1 MRRPNI
7 TLFQNRQMLA
17 ASPRGDLQGP
27 QKGEAGADGE
37 DWLTDL
43 QGGGPDVNPELTGS
57 AKFDVYS
64 EMVKTDPTIKSLVFL
79 PSLSVR
85 SAAWGLNPSDD
96 DPLCKLI
103 RDMVAWNLGLEDQDG
118 QLDLSW
124 DELLQQALKS
134 LLTYGPC
141 IEELVWGDV
150 TTWRD
155 KDGDEH
161 VVRPLARVAF
171 RPPRTITKVVREKG
185 RIVLVEQGNTPS
197 AQPMMGDRVS
207 YMVFEREDN
216 HWDGVS
222 PLRPAW
228 GAWRVKK
235 NLIVKTGIGWDRFAF
250 GLPTIWH
257 PDTPEGEEMARSIGR
272 SIQAHERGYV
282 HFPVP
287 ADGSSKADSQW
298 DLEVKH
304 VAGTLPD
311 PVPILKWCS
320 EQESEAFAQQFTKL
334 GMTDTGSRAVGEV
347 QIDPFFLAVQSLAKY
362 VRLERSRQVIRRL
375 VEVNFG
381 AEAAD
386 RSVPNLT
393 VSKIQRRNLQIL
405 AEVIA
410 QLEPLGFRLTE
421 RDDQDDVREELGFG
435 KLPDD
440 LASRGI
446 DPDRLKQILASAG
459 LDEQQLANIVNGLPA
474 DLGVARNRVPVEG
487 NGIAT

>member
-1 MRRPNI
+1 VKRPNI
-7 TLFQNRQMLA
+7 TLFQ
-17 ASPRGDLQGP
+17 ASGVPRGDLTSAP
-27 QKGEAGADGE
+27 PGEAGADG
-37 DWLTDL
+37 DYWLT
-43 QGGGPDVNPELTGS
+43 QFIGGGPDVNPELTGT
-57 AKFDVYS
+57 AKFDVYR
-64 EMVKTDPTIKSLVFL
+64 EMATTDPTIKSLVFL
-79 PSLSVR
+79 PSLSIR
-85 SAAWGLNPSDD
+85 SGAWGLNPSDD
-96 DPLCKLI
+96 DPLCRLI
-103 RDMVAWNLGLEDQDG
+103 RDMVAWNLGLEDEDG
-118 QLDLSW
+118 HLDLSW

-141 IEELVWGDV
+141 IEELVWDDV

-161 VVRPLARVAF
+161 LVRPLARVAY
-171 RPPRTITKVVREKG
+171 RPPRTITRVKRDKG
-185 RIVLVEQGNTPS
+185 RILSVEQGYTYKAS
-197 AQPMMGDRVS
+197 PMPGEKVS

-216 HWDGVS
+216 HWEGIS

-257 PDTPEGEEMARSIGR
+257 PDTPEGEELARDIGR
-272 SIQAHERGYV
+272 NIQAHERGYV

-287 ADGSSKADSQW
+287 IDGNSKDDSPW
-298 DLEVKH
+298 DLEIKH

-320 EQESEAFAQQFTKL
+320 EQIAEAFAQQFTKL
-334 GMTDTGSRAVGEV
+334 GISHTGSRAVGEV

-362 VRLERSRQVIRRL
+362 VRLERSRQVIRKI

-381 AEAAD
+381 AEAAE

-393 VSKIQRRNLQIL
+393 VSKIQRRNVQIL
-405 AEVIA
+405 ADVIA
-410 QLEPLGFRLTE
+410 QLSPLGFRLTE
-421 RDDQDDVREELGFG
+421 RDDQNDVREELGFG
-435 KLPDD
+435 KLTDD

-446 DPDRLKQILASAG
+446 DETRLKQILASAG
-459 LDEQQLANIVNGLPA
+459 LDQAQLAAIVNQLPE
-474 DLGVARNRVPVEG
+474 DVGVARNRVPVEG
-487 NGIAT
+487 NGHVA